1 MYFWIKYSLSID
13 DIYTLEDSAASF
25 FPIPYDRL
33 RLNSTDLQGSK
44 FLYSFMIDTER
55 FNFNYDSPWGQTYL
69 LNGSFDFNT
78 EVSSSN
84 PYWTYQKYYAR
95 YPSDQGESYYNARL
109 AQMNKTFLQEC
120 VICTPGQVYF

>member
-1 MYFWIKYSLSID
+1 MYFWIKYSLGID
-13 DIYTLEDSAASF
+13 DIYTLEDSAASL
-25 FPIPYDRL
+25 FPIPYDML

-84 PYWTYQKYYAR
+84 PYWTY
-95 YPSDQGESYYNARL
+95 
-109 AQMNKTFLQEC
+109 
-120 VICTPGQVYF
+120 